1 MSFYSKVVVLFSVII
16 YTVVGAGTDD
26 IFEVQ
31 PEIHHQ
37 FRPSER
43 MPSPSFSK
51 LFALLTLSPWL
62 LLLVGWLSVG
72 TTPKAIV
79 SGLTSQRGIW
89 ILSFVSSLL
98 VTEYIFYLYW
108 TRWNIFETMT
118 YVAVWSLVLF
128 VTGQRAL
135 TSIQLYRLSN
145 NKK

>member
-1 MSFYSKVVVLFSVII
+1 MYSIRRWSN
-16 YTVVGAGTDD
+16 D

-51 LFALLTLSPWL
+51 LFSLLTLSPWL
-62 LLLVGWLSVG
+62 LLVVGWLSIG
-72 TTPKAIV
+72 ATPKSIV

-89 ILSFVSSLL
+89 ILSFVGLL
-98 VTEYIFYLYW
+98 LITEYIFYLYW

-118 YVAVWSLVLF
+118 YVGVWSLVLF

-135 TSIQLYRLSN
+135 TSVQLYRLAN
-145 NKK
+145 TKK